1 MNLHILLMTHSGGQL
16 DDLFKQLMK
25 AHNKHLSIEKNR
37 NEMEKQNQWF
47 HEAVCFVFL
56 IGIHPM
62 QG

>member
-1 MNLHILLMTHSGGQL
+1 MNLHTLLMTPSGGQF

-47 HEAVCFVFL
+47 HEAVCLFFF
-56 IGIHPM
+56 
-62 QG
+62 